1 MTQSYVDEY
10 TGRRKLAER
19 ATVTAAEQ
27 QHTHA
32 GSDTSSADA
41 GSWLNAQQ
49 SQQQH
54 VHAGSDTSP
63 ADAGS
68 WLNAQQSQ
76 QQHEHAGSD
85 TSSADAGSWLNVQQS
100 QQQSSNKCMRAVTRR
115 QRTQEAG

>member
-19 ATVTAAEQ
+19 ATVTAAQQ
-27 QHTHA
+27 QHVHA

-49 SQQQH
+49 SQQQ
-54 VHAGSDTSP
+54 
-63 ADAGS
+63 
-68 WLNAQQSQ
+68 
-76 QQHEHAGSD
+76 
-85 TSSADAGSWLNVQQS
+85 SSST
-100 QQQSSNKCMRAVTRR
+100 CMRAVTRR